1 MSAFQSEEQ
10 VINETFVV
18 EQEQQELPRRVGFLN
33 GGTKSLGKGQDFVA
47 FGKEDEFDWG
57 VLLDGHG
64 GDKFINMMR
73 IEDWRTIMTSE
84 DPWGK
89 LSTTLRTFPFSYCV
103 NSGSTLLMMRAYA
116 DRLETLSIGDSG
128 LVIYKNG
135 VLVYK
140 STEHNSEN
148 ASEVERLNTRK
159 VKIEKMHNPVVC
171 IASAKNLCFKSKD
184 YITFEDGT
192 TIAPTQALGH
202 CNVTRYAPEVHIE
215 TFEPDDEVR
224 CVLFSDGFGDMFL
237 FESDVEEDKLQD
249 ERDILTMTASQLI
262 EKAEARWRQSWRLY
276 RDISKP
282 DVFEEGKFP
291 LDGMDDVGVLVW
303 DNKTVV

>member
-10 VINETFVV
+10 VINETIVV
-18 EQEQQELPRRVGFLN
+18 EQEQQELSNRPGFLN
-33 GGTKSLGKGQDFVA
+33 GSVKGLGKGQDFVA
-47 FGKEDEFDWG
+47 FGKEEEFDWG

-73 IEDWRTIMTSE
+73 LEDWRAIMTSE
-84 DPWGK
+84 DPWEK

-116 DRLETLSIGDSG
+116 DRVETLSIGDSG

-148 ASEVERLNTRK
+148 AGEVERLKSRK
-159 VKIEKMHNPVVC
+159 VRISKMNAPVVC
-171 IASAKNLCFKSKD
+171 IASAKNLKTKFKD

-202 CNVTRYAPEVHIE
+202 CNVTRYSPEVHIE
-215 TFEPDDEVR
+215 TFETDDEMR

-249 ERDILTMTASQLI
+249 EKDILTMTANELI
-262 EKAEARWRQSWRLY
+262 EKAEARWRQEWNLY
-276 RDISKP
+276 NDASKP
-282 DVFEEGKFP
+282 DVFQNGKFP
-291 LDGMDDVGVLVW
+291 LDGMDDVGVVVW
-303 DNKTVV
+303 DNKKKV